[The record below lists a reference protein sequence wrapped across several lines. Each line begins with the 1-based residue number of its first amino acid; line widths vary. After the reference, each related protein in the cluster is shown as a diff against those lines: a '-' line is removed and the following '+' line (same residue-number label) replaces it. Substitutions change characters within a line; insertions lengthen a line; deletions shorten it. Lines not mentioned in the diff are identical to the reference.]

1 MELVPKEVVH
11 VTWQDIG
18 EYSSARMNR
27 ESQLFFS
34 RQREVARFILQLT
47 EGRNELVSS
56 VAFYLVIVT
65 FGIFKKFIQ
74 DEAPVISHE
83 TIEKE
88 FESSQDWLLGL
99 EDMNPRLVDRRLN
112 YSEDFHRLTSLST

>member
-1 MELVPKEVVH
+1 MELIPKEVVH

-74 DEAPVISHE
+74 DEAPVI
-83 TIEKE
+83 
-88 FESSQDWLLGL
+88 
-99 EDMNPRLVDRRLN
+99 
-112 YSEDFHRLTSLST
+112 